1 MVLLV
6 QMERNRGSK
15 RKLRDIQMV
24 YLFKIPLKIQTLSVY
39 GPLLEF
45 TIPHKCKGML
55 GAFLIKMKATLVTCF
70 CDKIREDT
78 ESGGGKSSLISQQVS

>member
-39 GPLLEF
+39 GSLLEF
-45 TIPHKCKGML
+45 TIPPKGTHKCKGML
-55 GAFLIKMKATLVTCF
+55 GAFPIKMKATLVTCY
-70 CDKIREDT
+70 
-78 ESGGGKSSLISQQVS
+78 L